1 MSQRKN
7 IVQWL
12 MASLFIVLFVWT
24 QAVADA
30 RSEAKA
36 ALEEVINKV
45 VDIIKE
51 PGFTKADTRQGLIDR
66 AEDQIKKIFD
76 FEEFSAR
83 TLGGAWKSFTPDQKE
98 RFNEAFA
105 ELLRNNY
112 LDKIDDYNGEKINY
126 LGEVASSKGDKVE
139 VQTAIALDNK
149 NVLLNYYM
157 LKKDSW
163 KVYDV
168 IVEGVSLVQNYRSQ
182 FRDLLQKGTSPDEL
196 IAKVKEQAVKIK
208 SANDARSIK

>member
-7 IVQWL
+7 IIQWI
-12 MASLFIVLFVWT
+12 MASLFIVLFIWT

-45 VDIIKE
+45 VDIIRE
-51 PGFTKADTRQGLIDR
+51 PGFTKAATRQGLIDR

-83 TLGGAWKSFTPDQKE
+83 TLGAAWKSFTPDQKA
-98 RFNEAFA
+98 RFNDAFA
-105 ELLRNNY
+105 QLLRNTY

-139 VQTAIALDNK
+139 VQTSIALENK

-157 LKKDSW
+157 LKKDGW
-163 KVYDV
+163 KVYDI

-182 FRDLLQKGTSPDEL
+182 FRDLLQQGTSPDEL
-196 IAKVKEQAVKIK
+196 IIKVREQAVRVKN
-208 SANDARSIK
+208 ANDAKSIK